1 MKERYIKKLLFGLL
15 LLTGLT
21 AWADGVT
28 HLAFLETF
36 DSTNGTGG
44 TNGTFSGNVGQ
55 SKIQFDRDGWTSTE
69 CGGADQCI
77 KFGTSD
83 TDGVCTTPQIIL
95 LGKEGCISFDAAGWE
110 SGQRKLEIT
119 ANEGVTF
126 QDNTTF
132 ELGASSWQRTISIHF
147 TLESAT
153 YLQLTFKGRLG
164 FLDNIRVEE
173 DVTAINAPTLP
184 DEYLFWPK
192 TTETATTNIT
202 LIPSD
207 STTVYYT
214 TDGTEPSETNGNIA
228 TLTTNFLI
236 TGTTTVK
243 ARAYYQGI
251 ASDLVSKTYTE
262 GETVNSIT
270 AFKAK
275 DEGDEV
281 RLFIPYDRQARVLH
295 GQDGKAY
302 LYDNTGPLCLDF
314 GTTAT
319 FNPMPKDNQHVAG
332 WIIGKKQT
340 ADGLLKLVATSNTN
354 TNHLALADRVSE
366 PNIAPTEIEQYTEI
380 SNLIG
385 GWVKGSNI
393 QCMETYIIDDTNA
406 YDRALVDVSGIV
418 TASNTIT
425 PMRIMDNRPLTFVI
439 DEDMEFWSPA
449 ADLKHVSVRLKRTLK
464 ANQWNTF
471 CIPMYLPC
479 PEGLELRRFS
489 DVNGNVMHFDNCY
502 DIEAGMPYLA
512 KPIED
517 IVDPVLDD
525 VTLCSQSARNVG
537 ENGFE
542 FKATYSRMELE
553 TDKTELFLTNSGKLA
568 YPSSDATATIKGLRA
583 YFKVPAGADARL
595 SIDGEI
601 TNMEHGTW
609 SMEHSNS
616 AVYDLQGRKLST
628 VLATPH
634 SQRENSQLSPGIY
647 ISNHKKVVIK

>member
-1 MKERYIKKLLFGLL
+1 MKRKHIKMLLFCSLL
-15 LLTGLT
+15 LIVQA
-21 AWADGVT
+21 AWADGVK

-36 DSTNGTGG
+36 DATSGTGG
-44 TNGTFSGNVGQ
+44 NDNQFSGNIAS
-55 SKIQFDRDGWTSTE
+55 SKIQCDQEGWSSTK
-69 CGGADQCI
+69 CGGANQCL
-77 KFGTSD
+77 KFGTGSE
-83 TDGVCTTPQIIL
+83 DGICTTPQIIL
-95 LGKEGCISFDAAGWE
+95 LGKQGVLYFDAAGWA
-110 SGQRKLEIT
+110 SDQKTLEIT
-119 ANEGVTF
+119 ANEGVTLSGE
-126 QDNTTF
+126 TTF
-132 ELGASSWQRTISIHF
+132 VLDAGSWNTNYCIHF

-153 YLQLTFKGRLG
+153 YLQLTFTGRRG

-192 TTETATTNIT
+192 TTEAATTNIT

-228 TLTTNFLI
+228 TLTTNFMI

-275 DEGDEV
+275 NEGDEV
-281 RLFIPYDRQARVLH
+281 RLFIPYDSQARVLH

-366 PNIAPTEIEQYTEI
+366 PNIAPTEIDPHSGI

-393 QCMETYIIDDTNA
+393 RCIEDYIIDDTYA

-439 DEDMEFWSPA
+439 DEDMEFFSPA
-449 ADLKHVSVRLKRTLK
+449 EDLRHVTVRLKRTLK

-471 CIPMYLPC
+471 CIPMDLPC
-479 PEGLELRRFS
+479 LEGLELRKFS
-489 DVNGNVMHFDNCY
+489 DVNGNVMHFENRY

-517 IVDPVLDD
+517 FVDPVLDD
-525 VTLCSQSARNVG
+525 VTLSSQSARNVG
-537 ENGFE
+537 ENDFE
-542 FKATYSRMELE
+542 FKATYSPMDLE
-553 TDKTELFLTNSGKLA
+553 TDKTELFLTSSGKLA
-568 YPSSDATATIKGLRA
+568 YPSSESTATIKGLRA

-595 SIDGEI
+595 NIDGIDTSLELVNDVQCSSFNI
-601 TNMEHGTW
+601 QY
-609 SMEHSNS
+609 
-616 AVYDLQGRKLST
+616 YDLQGRKVSNP
-628 VLATPH
+628 AK
-634 SQRENSQLSPGIY
+634 GIY

>member
-1 MKERYIKKLLFGLL
+1 MKRKHIKMLLFCSLL
-15 LLTGLT
+15 LIVQA
-21 AWADGVT
+21 AWADGVK

-36 DSTNGTGG
+36 DATSGTGG
-44 TNGTFSGNVGQ
+44 HDGAADGNVGQ
-55 SKIQFDRDGWTSTE
+55 SKIVFDRDGWTTTK
-69 CGGADQCI
+69 CGGAKNCV
-77 KFGTSD
+77 KFGTSNE
-83 TDGVCTTPQIIL
+83 DGVLTTPPIIL
-95 LGKEGCISFDAAGWE
+95 LGKTGVIFFDAVGWN
-110 SGQRKLEIT
+110 SGDRELRVT
-119 ANEGVTF
+119 ANEGVTLSGETYI
-126 QDNTTF
+126 QQLPDKCMWHHRYYV
-132 ELGASSWQRTISIHF
+132 SF
-147 TLESAT
+147 TLETAD
-153 YLQLTFKGRLG
+153 YLQITFTGRRG
-164 FLDNIRVEE
+164 FIDEIEVTE
-173 DVTAINAPTLP
+173 DVTAINAPTLT
-184 DEYLFWPK
+184 DEHLFWAN
-192 TTETATTNIT
+192 TTEAATTNIT
-202 LIPSD
+202 LVPSD

-228 TLTTNFLI
+228 TLTTNFMI

-275 DEGDEV
+275 NEGDEV
-281 RLFIPYDRQARVLH
+281 RLFIPYDSQARVLH

-366 PNIAPTEIEQYTEI
+366 PNIAPTEIEPYAGI

-393 QCMETYIIDDTNA
+393 RCIEDYIIDDTNA

-439 DEDMEFWSPA
+439 DEDKEFFSPA
-449 ADLKHVSVRLKRTLK
+449 EDLRHVTVRLKRTLK

-471 CIPMYLPC
+471 CIPMDLPC
-479 PEGLELRRFS
+479 LEGLELRKFS
-489 DVNGNVMHFDNCY
+489 EVNGNVMHFENRY
-502 DIEAGMPYLA
+502 DIEHTIDYGPA
-512 KPIED
+512 
-517 IVDPVLDD
+517 
-525 VTLCSQSARNVG
+525 SA
-537 ENGFE
+537 F
-542 FKATYSRMELE
+542 
-553 TDKTELFLTNSGKLA
+553 
-568 YPSSDATATIKGLRA
+568 
-583 YFKVPAGADARL
+583 
-595 SIDGEI
+595 
-601 TNMEHGTW
+601 
-609 SMEHSNS
+609 
-616 AVYDLQGRKLST
+616 
-628 VLATPH
+628 
-634 SQRENSQLSPGIY
+634 
-647 ISNHKKVVIK
+647 

>member
-1 MKERYIKKLLFGLL
+1 MLLFCSLL
-15 LLTGLT
+15 LIVQA
-21 AWADGVT
+21 AWADGVK

-36 DSTNGTGG
+36 DATSGTGG
-44 TNGTFSGNVGQ
+44 NDNQFSGSIAS
-55 SKIQFDRDGWTSTE
+55 SKIQCDQEGWSSTK
-69 CGGADQCI
+69 CGGANQCL
-77 KFGTSD
+77 KFGTGSD
-83 TDGVCTTPQIIL
+83 DGICTTPQIIL
-95 LGKEGCISFDAAGWE
+95 LGKQGVLYFDAAGWA
-110 SGQRKLEIT
+110 SDQKTLEIT
-119 ANEGVTF
+119 ANEGVTLSGE
-126 QDNTTF
+126 TTF
-132 ELGASSWQRTISIHF
+132 VLDAGSWNTNYCIHF

-153 YLQLTFKGRLG
+153 YLQLTFKGRRG

-228 TLTTNFLI
+228 TLTTNFMI

-281 RLFIPYDRQARVLH
+281 RLFIPYDSQARVLH

-366 PNIAPTEIEQYTEI
+366 PNIAPTEIEPYAGI

-393 QCMETYIIDDTNA
+393 RCIEDYIIDDTNA

-439 DEDMEFWSPA
+439 DEDMEFFSPA
-449 ADLKHVSVRLKRTLK
+449 EDLRHVTVRLKRTLK

-471 CIPMYLPC
+471 CIPMDLPC
-479 PEGLELRRFS
+479 LEGLELRKFS
-489 DVNGNVMHFDNCY
+489 EVNGNVMHFENRY

-517 IVDPVLDD
+517 FVDPVLDD
-525 VTLCSQSARNVG
+525 VTLASQSARNVG
-537 ENGFE
+537 DNDFE
-542 FKATYSRMELE
+542 FKATYSPMDLE
-553 TDKTELFLTNSGKLA
+553 TDKTELFLTSSGKLA
-568 YPSSDATATIKGLRA
+568 YPSSESKATIKGLRA

-595 SIDGEI
+595 NIDGIDTSLELVNDVQCSSFNI
-601 TNMEHGTW
+601 QY
-609 SMEHSNS
+609 
-616 AVYDLQGRKLST
+616 YDLQGRKVSNP
-628 VLATPH
+628 AK
-634 SQRENSQLSPGIY
+634 GIY

>member
-1 MKERYIKKLLFGLL
+1 MKRKHIKMLLFCSLL
-15 LLTGLT
+15 LIVQA
-21 AWADGVT
+21 AWADGVK

-36 DSTNGTGG
+36 DVTSGTGG
-44 TNGTFSGNVGQ
+44 NDNQFSGNIAS
-55 SKIQFDRDGWTSTE
+55 SKIQCDQEGWSSTK
-69 CGGADQCI
+69 CGGANQCL
-77 KFGTSD
+77 KFGTGSE
-83 TDGVCTTPQIIL
+83 DGVCTTPQIIL
-95 LGKEGCISFDAAGWE
+95 LGKQGVLYFDAAGWA
-110 SGQRKLEIT
+110 SGQKTLEIT
-119 ANEGVTF
+119 ANEGVTLSGE
-126 QDNTTF
+126 TTF
-132 ELGASSWQRTISIHF
+132 VLDAGSWNTNYCIHF

-153 YLQLTFKGRLG
+153 YLQLTFTGRRG

-192 TTETATTNIT
+192 TTEAATTNIT

-228 TLTTNFLI
+228 TLTTNFMI

-281 RLFIPYDRQARVLH
+281 RLFIPYDSQARVLH

-366 PNIAPTEIEQYTEI
+366 PNIAPTEIDPNLGI
-380 SNLIG
+380 SDLIG

-393 QCMETYIIDDTNA
+393 RCIEDYIIDDTNA

-439 DEDMEFWSPA
+439 DEDMEFFSPA
-449 ADLKHVSVRLKRTLK
+449 EDLRHVTVRLKRTLK

-471 CIPMYLPC
+471 CIPMDLPC
-479 PEGLELRRFS
+479 LEGLELRKFS
-489 DVNGNVMHFDNCY
+489 DVNGNVMHFENRY

-517 IVDPVLDD
+517 LVDPVLDD
-525 VTLCSQSARNVG
+525 VTLASQSARNVG
-537 ENGFE
+537 DNDFE
-542 FKATYSRMELE
+542 FKATYSPMDLE
-553 TDKTELFLTNSGKLA
+553 TDKTELFLTSSGKLA
-568 YPSSDATATIKGLRA
+568 YPSSESKATIKGLRA

-595 SIDGEI
+595 NIDGIDTSLELVNDVQCSSFNI
-601 TNMEHGTW
+601 QY
-609 SMEHSNS
+609 
-616 AVYDLQGRKLST
+616 YDLQGRKVSNP
-628 VLATPH
+628 AK
-634 SQRENSQLSPGIY
+634 GIY

>member
-1 MKERYIKKLLFGLL
+1 MKRKHIKMLLFCSLL
-15 LLTGLT
+15 LIVQA
-21 AWADGVT
+21 AWADGVK

-36 DSTNGTGG
+36 DATEGTGG
-44 TNGTFSGNVGQ
+44 HDGGAEGNVGQ
-55 SKIQFDRDGWTSTE
+55 SKIVFDRDGWTTTK
-69 CGGADQCI
+69 CGGAKNCV
-77 KFGTSD
+77 KFGTSNE
-83 TDGVCTTPQIIL
+83 DGVLTTPPIIL
-95 LGKEGCISFDAAGWE
+95 LGKTGVIFFDAVGWNGGDRE
-110 SGQRKLEIT
+110 LRVT
-119 ANEGVTF
+119 ANEGVTLSGETYI
-126 QDNTTF
+126 QQLPDQCMWHHRYYV
-132 ELGASSWQRTISIHF
+132 SF
-147 TLESAT
+147 TLETAD
-153 YLQLTFKGRLG
+153 YLQITFTGRRG
-164 FLDNIRVEE
+164 FIDEIEVTET
-173 DVTAINAPTLP
+173 VTAINAPTLT
-184 DEYLFWPK
+184 DEHLFWAN
-192 TTETATTNIT
+192 TTEAATTNIT
-202 LIPSD
+202 LVPSD

-228 TLTTNFLI
+228 TLTTNFMI

-251 ASDLVSKTYTE
+251 ASDLVTKTYTE

-275 DEGDEV
+275 NEGDEV
-281 RLFIPYDRQARVLH
+281 RLFIPYDSQARVLH

-366 PNIAPTEIEQYTEI
+366 PNIAPTEIDPYTGI

-393 QCMETYIIDDTNA
+393 RCIEDYIIDDTNA

-439 DEDMEFWSPA
+439 DEDMEFCCPA

-471 CIPMYLPC
+471 CIPMDLPC
-479 PEGLELRRFS
+479 LEGLELRKFS
-489 DVNGNVMHFDNCY
+489 DVNGNVMHFENRY

-517 IVDPVLDD
+517 FVDPVLDD
-525 VTLCSQSARNVG
+525 VTLSSQSARNVG
-537 ENGFE
+537 ENDFE
-542 FKATYSRMELE
+542 FKATYSPMELE
-553 TDKTELFLTNSGKLA
+553 TDKTELFLTSSGKLA
-568 YPSSDATATIKGLRA
+568 YPSSEATATIKGLRA

-595 SIDGEI
+595 NIDGIDTSLELV
-601 TNMEHGTW
+601 NDVQC
-609 SMEHSNS
+609 SLFN
-616 AVYDLQGRKLST
+616 VQYYDLQGRKVSNP
-628 VLATPH
+628 AK
-634 SQRENSQLSPGIY
+634 GIY

>member
-1 MKERYIKKLLFGLL
+1 MLLFCSLL
-15 LLTGLT
+15 LIVQA
-21 AWADGVT
+21 AWADGVK

-36 DSTNGTGG
+36 DATEGTGG
-44 TNGTFSGNVGQ
+44 HDGGAEGNVGQ
-55 SKIQFDRDGWTSTE
+55 SKIVFDRDGWTTTK
-69 CGGADQCI
+69 CGGAKNCV
-77 KFGTSD
+77 KFGTSNE
-83 TDGVCTTPQIIL
+83 DGVLTTPPIIL
-95 LGKEGCISFDAAGWE
+95 LGKTGVIFFDAVGWNGGDRE
-110 SGQRKLEIT
+110 LRVT
-119 ANEGVTF
+119 ANEGVTLSGETYI
-126 QDNTTF
+126 QQLPDQCMWHHRYYV
-132 ELGASSWQRTISIHF
+132 SF
-147 TLESAT
+147 TLETAD
-153 YLQLTFKGRLG
+153 YLQITFTGRRG
-164 FLDNIRVEE
+164 FIDEIEVTE
-173 DVTAINAPTLP
+173 DVTAINAPTLT
-184 DEYLFWPK
+184 DEHLFWPK

-228 TLTTNFLI
+228 TLTTNFMI

-275 DEGDEV
+275 NEGDEV
-281 RLFIPYDRQARVLH
+281 RLFIPYDSQARVLH

-366 PNIAPTEIEQYTEI
+366 PNIAPTEIEPYAGI

-393 QCMETYIIDDTNA
+393 RCIEDYIIDDTNA

-439 DEDMEFWSPA
+439 DEDMEFFSPA
-449 ADLKHVSVRLKRTLK
+449 EDLRHVTVRLKRTLK

-471 CIPMYLPC
+471 CIPMELPC
-479 PEGLELRRFS
+479 LEGLELRRFR

-502 DIEAGMPYLA
+502 YIEAGMPYLA

-517 IVDPVLDD
+517 FVDPVLDD

-537 ENGFE
+537 ENDFE
-542 FKATYSRMELE
+542 FKATYSPMDLE
-553 TDKTELFLTNSGKLA
+553 TDKTELFLTSSGKLA
-568 YPSSDATATIKGLRA
+568 YPSSESTATIKGLRA

-595 SIDGEI
+595 NIDGIDTSLELVNDVQCSSFNI
-601 TNMEHGTW
+601 QY
-609 SMEHSNS
+609 
-616 AVYDLQGRKLST
+616 YDLQGRKVSNP
-628 VLATPH
+628 AK
-634 SQRENSQLSPGIY
+634 GIY

>member
-1 MKERYIKKLLFGLL
+1 MLLFCSLL
-15 LLTGLT
+15 LIVQA
-21 AWADGVT
+21 AWADGVK

-36 DSTNGTGG
+36 DATEGTGG
-44 TNGTFSGNVGQ
+44 HDGAADGNVGQ
-55 SKIQFDRDGWTSTE
+55 SKIVFDRDGWTTTK
-69 CGGADQCI
+69 CGGAKNCV
-77 KFGTSD
+77 KFGTSNE
-83 TDGVCTTPQIIL
+83 DGVLTTPPIIL
-95 LGKEGCISFDAAGWE
+95 LGKTGVIFFDAVGWN
-110 SGQRKLEIT
+110 SGDRELRVT
-119 ANEGVTF
+119 ANEGVTLSGETYI
-126 QDNTTF
+126 QQLPDQCMWHHRYYV
-132 ELGASSWQRTISIHF
+132 SF
-147 TLESAT
+147 TLETAD
-153 YLQLTFKGRLG
+153 YLQITFTGRRG
-164 FLDNIRVEE
+164 FIDEIEVTE

-228 TLTTNFLI
+228 TLTTNFMI

-275 DEGDEV
+275 NEGDEV
-281 RLFIPYDRQARVLH
+281 RLFIPYDSQARVLH

-366 PNIAPTEIEQYTEI
+366 PNIAPTEIDPHSGI

-385 GWVKGSNI
+385 GWVKGSSI
-393 QCMETYIIDDTNA
+393 RCIEDYIIDDTNA

-439 DEDMEFWSPA
+439 DEGMEFFSPA
-449 ADLKHVSVRLKRTLK
+449 EDLRHVTVRLKRTLK

-471 CIPMYLPC
+471 CIPMDLPC
-479 PEGLELRRFS
+479 LEGLELRKFS
-489 DVNGNVMHFDNCY
+489 DVNGNVMHFENRY

-517 IVDPVLDD
+517 FVDPVLND
-525 VTLCSQSARNVG
+525 VTLSSQSARNVG
-537 ENGFE
+537 DNDFE
-542 FKATYSRMELE
+542 FKATYSPMDLE
-553 TDKTELFLTNSGKLA
+553 TDKTELFLTSSGKLA
-568 YPSSDATATIKGLRA
+568 YPSSEGTATIKGLRA

-595 SIDGEI
+595 NIDGIDTSLELVNDVQCSSFNI
-601 TNMEHGTW
+601 QY
-609 SMEHSNS
+609 
-616 AVYDLQGRKLST
+616 YDLQGRKVSNP
-628 VLATPH
+628 AK
-634 SQRENSQLSPGIY
+634 GIY

>member
-1 MKERYIKKLLFGLL
+1 MLLFCSLL
-15 LLTGLT
+15 LIVQA
-21 AWADGVT
+21 AWADGVK

-36 DSTNGTGG
+36 DATSGTGG
-44 TNGTFSGNVGQ
+44 NDNQFSGNIAS
-55 SKIQFDRDGWTSTE
+55 SKIQCDQEGWSSTK
-69 CGGADQCI
+69 CGGANQCL
-77 KFGTSD
+77 KFGTG
-83 TDGVCTTPQIIL
+83 TEDGICTTPQIIL
-95 LGKEGCISFDAAGWE
+95 LGKQGVLYFDAAGWA
-110 SGQRKLEIT
+110 SDQKTLEIT

-126 QDNTTF
+126 QESTTF
-132 ELGASSWQRTISIHF
+132 DLTAAKWQRSIAIHF

-153 YLQLTFKGRLG
+153 YLQLTFTGRRG

-228 TLTTNFLI
+228 TLTTNFMI

-275 DEGDEV
+275 NEGDEV
-281 RLFIPYDRQARVLH
+281 RLFIPYDSQARVLH

-366 PNIAPTEIEQYTEI
+366 PNIAPTEIDPNSGI

-393 QCMETYIIDDTNA
+393 RCIEDYIIDDTYA

-439 DEDMEFWSPA
+439 DEDREFFSPA
-449 ADLKHVSVRLKRTLK
+449 ADLRHVSVRLKRTLK

-471 CIPMYLPC
+471 CIPMELSC
-479 PEGLELRRFS
+479 LEGLELRRFR
-489 DVNGNVMHFDNCY
+489 DVNGNVMHFNNCY
-502 DIEAGMPYLA
+502 DIIEAGMPYLA

-517 IVDPVLDD
+517 LVDPVLDD

-537 ENGFE
+537 ENDFE
-542 FKATYSRMELE
+542 FKATYSPMELE
-553 TDKTELFLTNSGKLA
+553 TDKTELFLTSSGKLA
-568 YPSSDATATIKGLRA
+568 YPSSESTATIKGLRA

-595 SIDGEI
+595 NIDGIDTSLELV
-601 TNMEHGTW
+601 NDVQC
-609 SMEHSNS
+609 SLFN
-616 AVYDLQGRKLST
+616 VQYYDLQGRKVSNP
-628 VLATPH
+628 AK
-634 SQRENSQLSPGIY
+634 GIY

>member
-1 MKERYIKKLLFGLL
+1 MKRKHIKMLLFCSLL
-15 LLTGLT
+15 LIVQAT
-21 AWADGVT
+21 WADGVK

-36 DSTNGTGG
+36 DATSGTGG
-44 TNGTFSGNVGQ
+44 NDGAADGNVGQ
-55 SKIQFDRDGWTSTE
+55 SKIVFDRDGWTTTK
-69 CGGADQCI
+69 CGGANQCV
-77 KFGTSD
+77 KFGTSNE
-83 TDGVCTTPQIIL
+83 DGVLTTPPIIL
-95 LGKEGCISFDAAGWE
+95 LGKTGVIFFDAVGWN
-110 SGQRKLEIT
+110 SGDRELRVT
-119 ANEGVTF
+119 ANEGVTLSGETYI
-126 QDNTTF
+126 QQLPDKCMWHHRYYV
-132 ELGASSWQRTISIHF
+132 SF
-147 TLESAT
+147 TLETAD
-153 YLQLTFKGRLG
+153 YLQITFTGRRG
-164 FLDNIRVEE
+164 FIDEIEVTE
-173 DVTAINAPTLP
+173 DVTAINAPTLT
-184 DEYLFWPK
+184 DEHLFWAN

-228 TLTTNFLI
+228 TLTTNFMI

-281 RLFIPYDRQARVLH
+281 RLFIPYDSQARVLH

-366 PNIAPTEIEQYTEI
+366 PNIAPTEIEPYAGI

-393 QCMETYIIDDTNA
+393 RCIEDYIIDDTNA

-439 DEDMEFWSPA
+439 DEDMEFFSPA
-449 ADLKHVSVRLKRTLK
+449 EDLRHVTVRLKRTLK

-471 CIPMYLPC
+471 CIPMDLPC
-479 PEGLELRRFS
+479 LEGLELRKFS
-489 DVNGNVMHFDNCY
+489 EVNGNVMHFENRY

-512 KPIED
+512 KPYED
-517 IVDPVLDD
+517 LVDPVLND
-525 VTLCSQSARNVG
+525 VTLASQSARNVG
-537 ENGFE
+537 DNDFE
-542 FKATYSRMELE
+542 FKATYSPMDLE
-553 TDKTELFLTNSGKLA
+553 TDKTELFLTSSGKLA
-568 YPSSDATATIKGLRA
+568 YPSSEAKATIKGLRA

-595 SIDGEI
+595 DIDGIDTSLELVNDVQCLMFNI
-601 TNMEHGTW
+601 QY
-609 SMEHSNS
+609 
-616 AVYDLQGRKLST
+616 YDLQGRKVSNP
-628 VLATPH
+628 AK
-634 SQRENSQLSPGIY
+634 GIY

>member
-1 MKERYIKKLLFGLL
+1 MKRKHIKMLLFCSLL
-15 LLTGLT
+15 LIVQA
-21 AWADGVT
+21 AWADGVK

-36 DSTNGTGG
+36 DATSGTGG
-44 TNGTFSGNVGQ
+44 NDNQFSGNIAS
-55 SKIQFDRDGWTSTE
+55 SKIQCDQEGWSSTK
-69 CGGADQCI
+69 CGGANQCL
-77 KFGTSD
+77 KFGTGSE
-83 TDGVCTTPQIIL
+83 DGICTTPQIIL
-95 LGKEGCISFDAAGWE
+95 LGKQGVLYFDAAGWA
-110 SGQRKLEIT
+110 SDQKTLEIT
-119 ANEGVTF
+119 ANEGVTLSGE
-126 QDNTTF
+126 TTF
-132 ELGASSWQRTISIHF
+132 VLDAGRWNTNYCIHF

-153 YLQLTFKGRLG
+153 YLQLTFTGRRG

-184 DEYLFWPK
+184 DEHLFWAN
-192 TTETATTNIT
+192 TTEAATTNIT
-202 LIPSD
+202 LVPSD

-228 TLTTNFLI
+228 TLTTNFMI

-281 RLFIPYDRQARVLH
+281 RLFIPYDSQARVLH

-366 PNIAPTEIEQYTEI
+366 PNIAPTEIDPHSGI

-393 QCMETYIIDDTNA
+393 RCIEDYIIDDTNA

-439 DEDMEFWSPA
+439 DEDMEFFSPA
-449 ADLKHVSVRLKRTLK
+449 EDLRHVTVRLKRTLK

-471 CIPMYLPC
+471 CIPMDLPC
-479 PEGLELRRFS
+479 LEGLELRKFS
-489 DVNGNVMHFDNCY
+489 DVNGNVMHFENRY

-517 IVDPVLDD
+517 FVDPVLDD
-525 VTLCSQSARNVG
+525 VTLSSQSARNVG
-537 ENGFE
+537 ENDFE
-542 FKATYSRMELE
+542 FKATYSPMDLE
-553 TDKTELFLTNSGKLA
+553 TDKTELFLTSSGKLA
-568 YPSSDATATIKGLRA
+568 YPSSESKATIKGLRA

-595 SIDGEI
+595 NIDGIDTSLELVNDVQCSSFNI
-601 TNMEHGTW
+601 QY
-609 SMEHSNS
+609 
-616 AVYDLQGRKLST
+616 YDLQGRKVSNP
-628 VLATPH
+628 AK
-634 SQRENSQLSPGIY
+634 GIY

>member
-1 MKERYIKKLLFGLL
+1 MQA
-15 LLTGLT
+15 
-21 AWADGVT
+21 AWADGVK

-36 DSTNGTGG
+36 DATSGTGG
-44 TNGTFSGNVGQ
+44 NDNQFSGNIAS
-55 SKIQFDRDGWTSTE
+55 SKIQCDQEGWSSTK
-69 CGGADQCI
+69 CGGANQCL
-77 KFGTSD
+77 KFGTGSE
-83 TDGVCTTPQIIL
+83 DGICTTPQIIL
-95 LGKEGCISFDAAGWE
+95 LGKQGVLYFDAAGWA
-110 SGQRKLEIT
+110 SGQKTLEIT

-126 QDNTTF
+126 QESTTF
-132 ELGASSWQRTISIHF
+132 DLTAAKWQRSIAIHF

-153 YLQLTFKGRLG
+153 YLQLTFTGRRG

-202 LIPSD
+202 LVPSD
-207 STTVYYT
+207 STTVSYT

-228 TLTTNFLI
+228 TLTTNFMI

-281 RLFIPYDRQARVLH
+281 RLFIPYDSQARVLH

-366 PNIAPTEIEQYTEI
+366 PNIAPTEIEPYAGI

-393 QCMETYIIDDTNA
+393 RCIENYIIDDTNA

-439 DEDMEFWSPA
+439 DEDMEFFSPA
-449 ADLKHVSVRLKRTLK
+449 EDLRHVTVRLKRTLK

-471 CIPMYLPC
+471 CIPMDLPC
-479 PEGLELRRFS
+479 LEGLELRKFS
-489 DVNGNVMHFDNCY
+489 EVNGNVMHFENRY

-517 IVDPVLDD
+517 FVDPVLND
-525 VTLCSQSARNVG
+525 VTLSSQSARNVG
-537 ENGFE
+537 DNDFE
-542 FKATYSRMELE
+542 FKATYSPMDLE
-553 TDKTELFLTNSGKLA
+553 TDKTELFLTSSGKLA
-568 YPSSDATATIKGLRA
+568 YPSSEGTATIKGLRA

-595 SIDGEI
+595 NIDGIDTSLELVNDVQCSLFNI
-601 TNMEHGTW
+601 QY
-609 SMEHSNS
+609 
-616 AVYDLQGRKLST
+616 YDLQGRKVSNP
-628 VLATPH
+628 AK
-634 SQRENSQLSPGIY
+634 GIY

>member
-1 MKERYIKKLLFGLL
+1 MKRKHIKMLLFCSLL
-15 LLTGLT
+15 LIVQA
-21 AWADGVT
+21 AWADGVK

-36 DSTNGTGG
+36 DATEGTGG
-44 TNGTFSGNVGQ
+44 HDGAADGNVGQ
-55 SKIQFDRDGWTSTE
+55 SKIVFDRDGWTTTK
-69 CGGADQCI
+69 CGGAKNCV
-77 KFGTSD
+77 KFGTSNE
-83 TDGVCTTPQIIL
+83 DGVLTTPPIIL
-95 LGKEGCISFDAAGWE
+95 LGKTGVIFFDAVGWN
-110 SGQRKLEIT
+110 SGDRELRVT
-119 ANEGVTF
+119 ANEGVTLSGETYI
-126 QDNTTF
+126 QQLPDKCMWHHRYYV
-132 ELGASSWQRTISIHF
+132 SF
-147 TLESAT
+147 TLETAD
-153 YLQLTFKGRLG
+153 YLQITFTGRRG
-164 FLDNIRVEE
+164 FIDEIEVTE
-173 DVTAINAPTLP
+173 DVTAINAPTLT
-184 DEYLFWPK
+184 DEHLFWPK

-228 TLTTNFLI
+228 TLTTNFMI

-275 DEGDEV
+275 NEGDEV
-281 RLFIPYDRQARVLH
+281 RLFIPYDSQARVLH

-366 PNIAPTEIEQYTEI
+366 PNIAPTEIEPYAGI

-393 QCMETYIIDDTNA
+393 RCIEDYIIDDTNA

-439 DEDMEFWSPA
+439 DEDMEFFSPA
-449 ADLKHVSVRLKRTLK
+449 EDLRHVTVRLKRTLK

-471 CIPMYLPC
+471 CIPMDLPC
-479 PEGLELRRFS
+479 LEGLELRKFS
-489 DVNGNVMHFDNCY
+489 DVNGNVMHFENRY

-517 IVDPVLDD
+517 LVDPVLND
-525 VTLCSQSARNVG
+525 VTLSSQSARNVG
-537 ENGFE
+537 DNDFE
-542 FKATYSRMELE
+542 FKATYSPMELE
-553 TDKTELFLTNSGKLA
+553 TDKTELFLTSSGKLA
-568 YPSSDATATIKGLRA
+568 YPSSEAKATIKGLRA

-595 SIDGEI
+595 NIDGIDTSLELVNDVQCSSFNI
-601 TNMEHGTW
+601 QY
-609 SMEHSNS
+609 
-616 AVYDLQGRKLST
+616 YDLQGRKVSNP
-628 VLATPH
+628 AK
-634 SQRENSQLSPGIY
+634 GIY

>member
-1 MKERYIKKLLFGLL
+1 MKRKHIKMLLFCSLL
-15 LLTGLT
+15 LIVQA
-21 AWADGVT
+21 AWADGVK

-36 DSTNGTGG
+36 DVTSGTGG
-44 TNGTFSGNVGQ
+44 NDNQFNDNIGS
-55 SKIQFDRDGWTSTE
+55 SKIQCDQEGWSSTK
-69 CGGADQCI
+69 CGGANQCL
-77 KFGTSD
+77 KFGTGSE
-83 TDGVCTTPQIIL
+83 DGICTTPQIIL
-95 LGKEGCISFDAAGWE
+95 LGKQGVLYFDAAGWE
-110 SGQRKLEIT
+110 SGQKTLEIT

-126 QDNTTF
+126 QESTTF
-132 ELGASSWQRTISIHF
+132 DLIAAKWQRSIAIHF

-153 YLQLTFKGRLG
+153 YLQLTFKGRRG

-184 DEYLFWPK
+184 DEHLFWAK

-228 TLTTNFLI
+228 TLTTNFMI

-281 RLFIPYDRQARVLH
+281 RLFIPYDSQARVLH

-366 PNIAPTEIEQYTEI
+366 PNIAPTEIEQYTDI

-393 QCMETYIIDDTNA
+393 RCMENYIIDDTYA
-406 YDRALVDVSGIV
+406 YDYALVDVSGIV

-439 DEDMEFWSPA
+439 DENMEFFSPA
-449 ADLKHVSVRLKRTLK
+449 ADLRHVTVRLKRTLK

-471 CIPMYLPC
+471 CIPMELSC
-479 PEGLELRRFS
+479 LEGLELRRFR

-502 DIEAGMPYLA
+502 YIEAGMPYLA
-512 KPIED
+512 KPYED
-517 IVDPVLDD
+517 LVDPVLDD

-537 ENGFE
+537 ENDFE
-542 FKATYSRMELE
+542 FKATYSPMELE
-553 TDKTELFLTNSGKLA
+553 PDKTELFLTSSGKLA
-568 YPSSDATATIKGLRA
+568 YPSSEATATIKGLRA

-595 SIDGEI
+595 NIDGIDASLELV
-601 TNMEHGTW
+601 NDVQC
-609 SMEHSNS
+609 SLFN
-616 AVYDLQGRKLST
+616 VQYYDLQGRKVSNP
-628 VLATPH
+628 AK
-634 SQRENSQLSPGIY
+634 GIY

>member
-1 MKERYIKKLLFGLL
+1 MLLFCSLL
-15 LLTGLT
+15 LIVQA
-21 AWADGVT
+21 AWADGVK

-36 DSTNGTGG
+36 DATSGTGG
-44 TNGTFSGNVGQ
+44 NDNQFKDNIGS
-55 SKIQFDRDGWTSTE
+55 SKIQCDQEGWSSTK
-69 CGGADQCI
+69 CGGANQCL
-77 KFGTSD
+77 KFGTGSE
-83 TDGVCTTPQIIL
+83 DGICTTPQIIL
-95 LGKEGCISFDAAGWE
+95 LGKQGVLYFDAAGWE
-110 SGQRKLEIT
+110 SGQKTLEIT

-126 QDNTTF
+126 QESTTF
-132 ELGASSWQRTISIHF
+132 DLIAAKWQRSIAIHF

-153 YLQLTFKGRLG
+153 YLQLTFKGRRG

-228 TLTTNFLI
+228 TLTTNFMI

-275 DEGDEV
+275 NEGDEV
-281 RLFIPYDRQARVLH
+281 RLFIPYDSQARVLH

-366 PNIAPTEIEQYTEI
+366 PNIAPTEIDPNSGI

-393 QCMETYIIDDTNA
+393 RCIENYIIDDTYA
-406 YDRALVDVSGIV
+406 YDGALVDVSGIV

-439 DEDMEFWSPA
+439 DEDREFRSPA
-449 ADLKHVSVRLKRTLK
+449 EDLRHVSVRLKRTLK

-471 CIPMYLPC
+471 CIPMELSC
-479 PEGLELRRFS
+479 LEGLELRRFR
-489 DVNGNVMHFDNCY
+489 DVNGNVMHFNNCY
-502 DIEAGMPYLA
+502 DIIEAGMPYLA

-517 IVDPVLDD
+517 LVDPVLDD

-537 ENGFE
+537 ENDFE
-542 FKATYSRMELE
+542 FKATYSPMELE
-553 TDKTELFLTNSGKLA
+553 TDKTELFLTSSGKLA
-568 YPSSDATATIKGLRA
+568 YPSSEATATIKGLRA

-595 SIDGEI
+595 NIDGIDTSLELV
-601 TNMEHGTW
+601 NDVQC
-609 SMEHSNS
+609 SLFN
-616 AVYDLQGRKLST
+616 VQYYDLQGRKVSNP
-628 VLATPH
+628 AK
-634 SQRENSQLSPGIY
+634 GIY

>member
-1 MKERYIKKLLFGLL
+1 MKRKHIKMLLFCSLL
-15 LLTGLT
+15 LIVQA
-21 AWADGVT
+21 AWADGVK

-36 DSTNGTGG
+36 DATSGTGG
-44 TNGTFSGNVGQ
+44 NDNQFSGNIAS
-55 SKIQFDRDGWTSTE
+55 SKIQCDQEGWSSTK
-69 CGGADQCI
+69 CGGANQCL
-77 KFGTSD
+77 KFGTGSE
-83 TDGVCTTPQIIL
+83 DGVCITPQIIL
-95 LGKEGCISFDAAGWE
+95 LGKQGVLYFDAAGWA
-110 SGQRKLEIT
+110 SGQKTLEIT

-126 QDNTTF
+126 QESTTF
-132 ELGASSWQRTISIHF
+132 DLTAAKWQRSIAIHF

-153 YLQLTFKGRLG
+153 YLQLTFTGRRG

-228 TLTTNFLI
+228 TLTTNFMI

-275 DEGDEV
+275 NEGDEV
-281 RLFIPYDRQARVLH
+281 RLFIPYDSQARVLH

-366 PNIAPTEIEQYTEI
+366 PNIAPTEIDPDSGI

-393 QCMETYIIDDTNA
+393 RCIENYIIDDTYA

-439 DEDMEFWSPA
+439 DEDKEFFSPA
-449 ADLKHVSVRLKRTLK
+449 EDLRHVTVRLKRTLK

-471 CIPMYLPC
+471 CIPMELSC
-479 PEGLELRRFS
+479 LEGLELRRFS
-489 DVNGNVMHFDNCY
+489 GVNGNVMHFDNFY
-502 DIEAGMPYLA
+502 YIEAGMPYLA
-512 KPIED
+512 KPYED

-525 VTLCSQSARNVG
+525 VTLSSQSARNVE
-537 ENGFE
+537 ENDFE
-542 FKATYSRMELE
+542 FKATYSPMELE
-553 TDKTELFLTNSGKLA
+553 TDKTELFLTSSGKLA
-568 YPSSDATATIKGLRA
+568 YPSSEDAATIKGLRA

-595 SIDGEI
+595 NIDGIDTSLELVNDVQCSSFNI
-601 TNMEHGTW
+601 QY
-609 SMEHSNS
+609 
-616 AVYDLQGRKLST
+616 YDLQGRKVSNP
-628 VLATPH
+628 AK
-634 SQRENSQLSPGIY
+634 GIY

>member
-1 MKERYIKKLLFGLL
+1 MKKLYLSILL
-15 LLTGLT
+15 CCLAIAQV
-21 AWADGVT
+21 AWADGVQ
-28 HLAFLETF
+28 HIAFHETF
-36 DSTNGTGG
+36 MNNPNKGG
-44 TNGTFSGNVGQ
+44 RDNDFGEGN
-55 SKIQFDRDGWTSTE
+55 SIPYYNLDGWTGTNATKIYGAHE
-69 CGGADQCI
+69 CI
-77 KFGTSD
+77 RFGTGN
-83 TDGVCTTPQIIL
+83 TDGVCTTPEIIL
-95 LGKEGCISFDAAGWE
+95 VGTGKTATLTFSAAGW
-110 SGQRKLEIT
+110 SGTAKNTLRIT
-119 ANEGVTF
+119 ANEGVSLTG
-126 QDNTTF
+126 DTNITLTN
-132 ELGASSWQRTISIHF
+132 SSWEEYSVTI
-147 TLESAT
+147 TLTTAT
-153 YLQLTFKGRLG
+153 YIQLTFSGRRG
-164 FLDNIRVEE
+164 YLDDVKVTE
-173 DVTAINAPTLP
+173 DVTAINVPTLP
-184 DEYLFWPK
+184 NDHLFWAN
-192 TTETATTNIT
+192 TTENATTNIT

-214 TDGTEPSETNGNIA
+214 TDGSEPTPDNGHIA
-228 TLTTNFLI
+228 TLTSNFKV

-243 ARAYYQGI
+243 ARAYYETI
-251 ASDLVSKTYTE
+251 ASDLVTRTYTV

-281 RLFIPYDRQARVLH
+281 RLFIPYDSQARVLH

-340 ADGLLKLVATSNTN
+340 VDGLLKLVATSNTN

-366 PNIAPTEIEQYTEI
+366 PNIAPTEIDPYSGI

-393 QCMETYIIDDTNA
+393 RCIENYIIDDTNA

-439 DEDMEFWSPA
+439 DEDMEFFSPA
-449 ADLKHVSVRLKRTLK
+449 EDLRHVTVRLKRTLK

-471 CIPMYLPC
+471 CIPMDLPC
-479 PEGLELRRFS
+479 LEGLELRKFS
-489 DVNGNVMHFDNCY
+489 DVNGNVMHFENRY

-517 IVDPVLDD
+517 FVDPVLND
-525 VTLCSQSARNVG
+525 VTLSSQSARNVG
-537 ENGFE
+537 DNDFE
-542 FKATYSRMELE
+542 FKATYSPMELE
-553 TDKTELFLTNSGKLA
+553 TDKTELFLTSSGKLA

-595 SIDGEI
+595 NIDGIDTSLELV
-601 TNMEHGTW
+601 NDVQC
-609 SMEHSNS
+609 SMFNIQY
-616 AVYDLQGRKLST
+616 YDLQGRKVSNP
-628 VLATPH
+628 AK
-634 SQRENSQLSPGIY
+634 GIY

>member
-1 MKERYIKKLLFGLL
+1 MLLCL
-15 LLTGLT
+15 LLTAQV
-21 AWADGVT
+21 AWADGVQ
-28 HLAFLETF
+28 HIAFCETF
-36 DSTNGTGG
+36 NSTEGTGG
-44 TNGTFSGNVGQ
+44 HDGAADGNVGQ
-55 SKIQFDRDGWTSTE
+55 NKIVFDRDGWTTTK
-69 CGGADQCI
+69 CGGAENCV

-83 TDGVCTTPQIIL
+83 EDGVLTTPPIIL
-95 LGKEGCISFDAAGWE
+95 LGKTGVIFFDAVGWN
-110 SGQRKLEIT
+110 SGKRELRVT
-119 ANEGVTF
+119 ANEGVTLSGDTYI
-126 QDNTTF
+126 QQLPDQCKWHHRYYV
-132 ELGASSWQRTISIHF
+132 SF
-147 TLESAT
+147 TLETAD
-153 YLQLTFKGRLG
+153 YLQITFTGRRG
-164 FLDNIRVEE
+164 FLDEIEVTET
-173 DVTAINAPTLP
+173 VTAINAPTLT
-184 DEYLFWPK
+184 DEHLFWAN
-192 TTETATTNIT
+192 TTEEATTNVT

-214 TDGTEPSETNGNIA
+214 TDGSDPTPDNGHIA
-228 TLTTNFLI
+228 TLTSNFKV

-243 ARAYYQGI
+243 ARAYYETI
-251 ASDLVSKTYTE
+251 ASDLVTKTYTE

-281 RLFIPYDRQARVLH
+281 RLFIPYDSQARVLH

-393 QCMETYIIDDTNA
+393 RCMETYIIDDTNA

-449 ADLKHVSVRLKRTLK
+449 ADLKHVSIRLKRTLK

-471 CIPMYLPC
+471 CIPMYLPL

-489 DVNGNVMHFDNCY
+489 DVSGNVMHFDNCY

-517 IVDPVLDD
+517 LVDPVLDD

-537 ENGFE
+537 ENDFE
-542 FKATYSRMELE
+542 FKATYSPMDLE
-553 TDKTELFLTNSGKLA
+553 TDKTELFLTSSGKLA
-568 YPSSDATATIKGLRA
+568 YPSSEATATIKGLRA

-595 SIDGEI
+595 NIDGIDTSLELVNDVQYSSQRHTLEERMFNI
-601 TNMEHGTW
+601 QY
-609 SMEHSNS
+609 
-616 AVYDLQGRKLST
+616 YDLQGRKVSNP
-628 VLATPH
+628 AK
-634 SQRENSQLSPGIY
+634 GIY

>member
-1 MKERYIKKLLFGLL
+1 M
-15 LLTGLT
+15 
-21 AWADGVT
+21 
-28 HLAFLETF
+28 
-36 DSTNGTGG
+36 
-44 TNGTFSGNVGQ
+44 
-55 SKIQFDRDGWTSTE
+55 
-69 CGGADQCI
+69 
-77 KFGTSD
+77 
-83 TDGVCTTPQIIL
+83 
-95 LGKEGCISFDAAGWE
+95 
-110 SGQRKLEIT
+110 
-119 ANEGVTF
+119 
-126 QDNTTF
+126 
-132 ELGASSWQRTISIHF
+132 
-147 TLESAT
+147 
-153 YLQLTFKGRLG
+153 
-164 FLDNIRVEE
+164 
-173 DVTAINAPTLP
+173 
-184 DEYLFWPK
+184 
-192 TTETATTNIT
+192 
-202 LIPSD
+202 
-207 STTVYYT
+207 
-214 TDGTEPSETNGNIA
+214 
-228 TLTTNFLI
+228 I

-275 DEGDEV
+275 NEGDEV
-281 RLFIPYDRQARVLH
+281 RLFIPYDSQARVLH

-366 PNIAPTEIEQYTEI
+366 PNIAPTEIEPYAGI

-393 QCMETYIIDDTNA
+393 RCIEDYIIDDTYA

-439 DEDMEFWSPA
+439 DEDMEFFSPA
-449 ADLKHVSVRLKRTLK
+449 EDLRHVTVRLKRTLK

-471 CIPMYLPC
+471 CIPMDLPC
-479 PEGLELRRFS
+479 LEGLELRKFS
-489 DVNGNVMHFDNCY
+489 EVNGNVMHFENRY

-517 IVDPVLDD
+517 FVDPVLDD
-525 VTLCSQSARNVG
+525 VTLSSQSARNVG
-537 ENGFE
+537 DNDFE
-542 FKATYSRMELE
+542 FKATYSPMDLE
-553 TDKTELFLTNSGKLA
+553 TDKTELFLTSSGKLA
-568 YPSSDATATIKGLRA
+568 YPSSESKATIKGLRA

-595 SIDGEI
+595 NIDGIDTSLELV
-601 TNMEHGTW
+601 NDVQC
-609 SMEHSNS
+609 SQY
-616 AVYDLQGRKLST
+616 YDLQGRKVSNP
-628 VLATPH
+628 AK
-634 SQRENSQLSPGIY
+634 GIY

>member
-1 MKERYIKKLLFGLL
+1 MKRKHIKMLLFCSLL
-15 LLTGLT
+15 LIVQA
-21 AWADGVT
+21 AWADGVK

-36 DSTNGTGG
+36 DATEGTGG
-44 TNGTFSGNVGQ
+44 HDGAADGNVGQ
-55 SKIQFDRDGWTSTE
+55 SKIVFDRDGWTTTK
-69 CGGADQCI
+69 CGGANQCV
-77 KFGTSD
+77 KFGTSNE
-83 TDGVCTTPQIIL
+83 DGVLTTPPIIL
-95 LGKEGCISFDAAGWE
+95 LGKTGVIFFDAVGWN
-110 SGQRKLEIT
+110 SGDRELRVT
-119 ANEGVTF
+119 ANEGVTLSGETYI
-126 QDNTTF
+126 QQLPDKCMWHHRYYV
-132 ELGASSWQRTISIHF
+132 SF
-147 TLESAT
+147 TLETAD
-153 YLQLTFKGRLG
+153 YLQITFTGRRG
-164 FLDNIRVEE
+164 FIDEIEVTE
-173 DVTAINAPTLP
+173 DVTAINAPTLT
-184 DEYLFWPK
+184 DEHLFWAN

-228 TLTTNFLI
+228 TLTTNFMI

-281 RLFIPYDRQARVLH
+281 RLFIPYDSQARVLH

-366 PNIAPTEIEQYTEI
+366 PNIAPTEIEPYAGI

-393 QCMETYIIDDTNA
+393 RCIENYIIDDTNA

-439 DEDMEFWSPA
+439 DEGMEFFSPA
-449 ADLKHVSVRLKRTLK
+449 EDLRHVTVRLKRTLK

-471 CIPMYLPC
+471 CIPMDLPC
-479 PEGLELRRFS
+479 LEGLELRKFS
-489 DVNGNVMHFDNCY
+489 EVNGNVMHFENRY

-517 IVDPVLDD
+517 FVDPVLND
-525 VTLCSQSARNVG
+525 VTLASQSARNVG
-537 ENGFE
+537 DNDFE
-542 FKATYSRMELE
+542 FKATYSPMDLE
-553 TDKTELFLTNSGKLA
+553 TDKTELFLTSSGKLA
-568 YPSSDATATIKGLRA
+568 YPSSESKATIKGLRA

-595 SIDGEI
+595 NIDGIDTSLELVNDVQCSSFNI
-601 TNMEHGTW
+601 QY
-609 SMEHSNS
+609 
-616 AVYDLQGRKLST
+616 YDLQGRKVSNP
-628 VLATPH
+628 AK
-634 SQRENSQLSPGIY
+634 GIY

>member
-1 MKERYIKKLLFGLL
+1 MLLFCSLL
-15 LLTGLT
+15 LIVQA
-21 AWADGVT
+21 AWADGVQ

-36 DSTNGTGG
+36 DATEGTGG
-44 TNGTFSGNVGQ
+44 HDGAADGNVGQ
-55 SKIQFDRDGWTSTE
+55 SKIVFDRDGWTTTK
-69 CGGADQCI
+69 CGGANQCV
-77 KFGTSD
+77 KFGTSNE
-83 TDGVCTTPQIIL
+83 DGVLTTPPIIL
-95 LGKEGCISFDAAGWE
+95 LGKTGVIFFDAVGWN
-110 SGQRKLEIT
+110 SGDRELRVT
-119 ANEGVTF
+119 ANEGVTLSGETYI
-126 QDNTTF
+126 QQLPDKCMWHHRYYV
-132 ELGASSWQRTISIHF
+132 SF
-147 TLESAT
+147 TLETAD
-153 YLQLTFKGRLG
+153 YLQITFTGRRG
-164 FLDNIRVEE
+164 FIDEIEVTE
-173 DVTAINAPTLP
+173 DVTAINAPTLT
-184 DEYLFWPK
+184 DEHLFWAN
-192 TTETATTNIT
+192 TTEAATTNIT
-202 LIPSD
+202 LVPSD

-228 TLTTNFLI
+228 TLTTNFMI

-275 DEGDEV
+275 NEGDEV
-281 RLFIPYDRQARVLH
+281 RLFIPYDSQARVLH

-366 PNIAPTEIEQYTEI
+366 PNIAPTEIEPYAGI

-393 QCMETYIIDDTNA
+393 RCIENYIIDDTNA

-439 DEDMEFWSPA
+439 DEDMEFWSPD

-471 CIPMYLPC
+471 CIPMDLPC
-479 PEGLELRRFS
+479 LEGLELRKFS
-489 DVNGNVMHFDNCY
+489 EVNGNVMHFENRY

-517 IVDPVLDD
+517 FVDPVLDD
-525 VTLCSQSARNVG
+525 VTLCSQSARNV
-537 ENGFE
+537 EDNDFE
-542 FKATYSRMELE
+542 FKATYSPMELE
-553 TDKTELFLTNSGKLA
+553 TDKTELFLTSSGKLA
-568 YPSSDATATIKGLRA
+568 YPSSEATATIKGLRA

-595 SIDGEI
+595 NIDGIDTSLELVNDVQCSSFNI
-601 TNMEHGTW
+601 QY
-609 SMEHSNS
+609 
-616 AVYDLQGRKLST
+616 YDLQGRKVSNP
-628 VLATPH
+628 AK
-634 SQRENSQLSPGIY
+634 GIY

>member
-1 MKERYIKKLLFGLL
+1 MKRKHIKMLLFCSLL
-15 LLTGLT
+15 LIVQA
-21 AWADGVT
+21 AWADGVK

-36 DSTNGTGG
+36 DATEGTGG
-44 TNGTFSGNVGQ
+44 HDGAADGNVGQ
-55 SKIQFDRDGWTSTE
+55 SKIVFDRDGWTTTK
-69 CGGADQCI
+69 CGGAKNCV
-77 KFGTSD
+77 KFGTSNE
-83 TDGVCTTPQIIL
+83 DGVLTTPPIIL
-95 LGKEGCISFDAAGWE
+95 LGKTGVIFFDAVGWN
-110 SGQRKLEIT
+110 SGDRELRVT
-119 ANEGVTF
+119 ANEGVTLSGETYI
-126 QDNTTF
+126 QQLPDKCMWHHRYYV
-132 ELGASSWQRTISIHF
+132 SF
-147 TLESAT
+147 TLETAD
-153 YLQLTFKGRLG
+153 YLQITFTGRRG
-164 FLDNIRVEE
+164 FIDEIEVTE
-173 DVTAINAPTLP
+173 DVTAINAPTLT
-184 DEYLFWPK
+184 DEHLFWPK

-228 TLTTNFLI
+228 TLTTNFMI

-275 DEGDEV
+275 NEGDEV
-281 RLFIPYDRQARVLH
+281 RLFIPYDSQARVLH

-366 PNIAPTEIEQYTEI
+366 PNIAPTEIEPYAGI

-393 QCMETYIIDDTNA
+393 RCIEDYIIDDTNA

-439 DEDMEFWSPA
+439 DEDKEFFSPA
-449 ADLKHVSVRLKRTLK
+449 EDLRHVTVRLKRTLK

-471 CIPMYLPC
+471 CIPMDLPC
-479 PEGLELRRFS
+479 LEGLELRKFS
-489 DVNGNVMHFDNCY
+489 DVNGNVMHFENRY

-517 IVDPVLDD
+517 FVDPVLDD
-525 VTLCSQSARNVG
+525 VTLSSQSARNVG
-537 ENGFE
+537 DNDFE
-542 FKATYSRMELE
+542 FKATYSPMELE
-553 TDKTELFLTNSGKLA
+553 TDKTELFLTSSGKLA
-568 YPSSDATATIKGLRA
+568 YPSSEAKATIKGLRA

-595 SIDGEI
+595 NIDGIDTSLELVNDVQCSSFNI
-601 TNMEHGTW
+601 QY
-609 SMEHSNS
+609 
-616 AVYDLQGRKLST
+616 YDLQGRKVSNP
-628 VLATPH
+628 AK
-634 SQRENSQLSPGIY
+634 GIY

>member
-1 MKERYIKKLLFGLL
+1 MKRKHIKMLLFCSLL
-15 LLTGLT
+15 LIVQA
-21 AWADGVT
+21 AWADGVK

-36 DSTNGTGG
+36 DATEGTGG
-44 TNGTFSGNVGQ
+44 HDGAADGNVGQ
-55 SKIQFDRDGWTSTE
+55 SKIVFDRDGWTTTK
-69 CGGADQCI
+69 CGGAKNCV
-77 KFGTSD
+77 KFGTSNE
-83 TDGVCTTPQIIL
+83 DGVLTTPPIIL
-95 LGKEGCISFDAAGWE
+95 LGKTGVIFFDAVGWN
-110 SGQRKLEIT
+110 SGDRELRVT
-119 ANEGVTF
+119 ANEGVTLSGETYI
-126 QDNTTF
+126 QQLPDKCMWHHRYYV
-132 ELGASSWQRTISIHF
+132 SF
-147 TLESAT
+147 TLETAD
-153 YLQLTFKGRLG
+153 YLQITFTGRRG
-164 FLDNIRVEE
+164 FIDEIEVTE
-173 DVTAINAPTLP
+173 DVTAINAPTLT
-184 DEYLFWPK
+184 DEHLFWAN
-192 TTETATTNIT
+192 TTEEATTNIT

-228 TLTTNFLI
+228 TLTTNFMI

-275 DEGDEV
+275 NEGDEV
-281 RLFIPYDRQARVLH
+281 RLFIPYDSQARVLH

-366 PNIAPTEIEQYTEI
+366 PNIAPTEIDPHSGI

-393 QCMETYIIDDTNA
+393 RCIEDYIIDDTNA

-439 DEDMEFWSPA
+439 DEGMEFFSPA
-449 ADLKHVSVRLKRTLK
+449 EDLRHVTVRLKRTLK

-471 CIPMYLPC
+471 CIPMDLPGL
-479 PEGLELRRFS
+479 EGLELRKFS
-489 DVNGNVMHFDNCY
+489 DVNGNVMHFENRY

-517 IVDPVLDD
+517 FVDPVLDD
-525 VTLCSQSARNVG
+525 VTLSSQSARNVG
-537 ENGFE
+537 DNDFE
-542 FKATYSRMELE
+542 FKATYSPMELE
-553 TDKTELFLTNSGKLA
+553 TDKTELFLTSSGKLA
-568 YPSSDATATIKGLRA
+568 YPSSESTATIKGLRA

-595 SIDGEI
+595 NIDGIDTSLELV
-601 TNMEHGTW
+601 NDVQC
-609 SMEHSNS
+609 SLFN
-616 AVYDLQGRKLST
+616 VQYYDLQGRKVSNP
-628 VLATPH
+628 AK
-634 SQRENSQLSPGIY
+634 GIY

>member
-1 MKERYIKKLLFGLL
+1 MLLCL
-15 LLTGLT
+15 LLTAQV
-21 AWADGVT
+21 AWADSVQ
-28 HLAFLETF
+28 HIAFRETF
-36 DSTNGTGG
+36 NSTEGTGG
-44 TNGTFSGNVGQ
+44 HDGAADGNVGQ
-55 SKIQFDRDGWTSTE
+55 SKIVFDRDGWTTTK
-69 CGGADQCI
+69 CGGAENCV

-83 TDGVCTTPQIIL
+83 EDGVLTTPPIIL
-95 LGKEGCISFDAAGWE
+95 LGKTGVIFFDAVGWN
-110 SGQRKLEIT
+110 SGKRELRVT
-119 ANEGVTF
+119 ANEGVTLSGETYI
-126 QDNTTF
+126 QQLPDQCMWHHRYYV
-132 ELGASSWQRTISIHF
+132 SF
-147 TLESAT
+147 TLETAD
-153 YLQLTFKGRLG
+153 YLQITFTGRRG
-164 FLDNIRVEE
+164 FLDEIEVTET
-173 DVTAINAPTLP
+173 VTAINAPTLT
-184 DEYLFWPK
+184 DEHLFWAN
-192 TTETATTNIT
+192 TTEEATTNVT

-214 TDGTEPSETNGNIA
+214 TDGSDPTPDNGHIA
-228 TLTTNFLI
+228 TLTSNFKV

-243 ARAYYQGI
+243 ARAYYETI

-262 GETVNSIT
+262 GETVNSNT

-281 RLFIPYDRQARVLH
+281 RLVSPYDSQARVLH

-366 PNIAPTEIEQYTEI
+366 PNIAPTEIEPYSGI

-393 QCMETYIIDDTNA
+393 RCIGNYIIDDTNA

-439 DEDMEFWSPA
+439 DENMEFWSPA
-449 ADLKHVSVRLKRTLK
+449 EDLRHVSVRLKRTLK

-471 CIPMYLPC
+471 CIPMELSC
-479 PEGLELRRFS
+479 LEGLELRRFR

-502 DIEAGMPYLA
+502 YIEAGMPYLA
-512 KPIED
+512 KPYED
-517 IVDPVLDD
+517 LVDPVLDD

-537 ENGFE
+537 ENDFE
-542 FKATYSRMELE
+542 FKATYSPMDLE
-553 TDKTELFLTNSGKLA
+553 TDKTELFLTSSGKLA
-568 YPSSDATATIKGLRA
+568 YPSSDDKATIKGLRA

-595 SIDGEI
+595 NIDGIDTSLELVNDVQCSLFNI
-601 TNMEHGTW
+601 QY
-609 SMEHSNS
+609 
-616 AVYDLQGRKLST
+616 YDLQGRKVSNP
-628 VLATPH
+628 AK
-634 SQRENSQLSPGIY
+634 GIY

>member
-1 MKERYIKKLLFGLL
+1 MLLFCSLL
-15 LLTGLT
+15 LIVQAT
-21 AWADGVT
+21 WADGVK

-36 DSTNGTGG
+36 DATSGTGG
-44 TNGTFSGNVGQ
+44 NDNQFSGNIAS
-55 SKIQFDRDGWTSTE
+55 SKIQCDQEGWSSTK
-69 CGGADQCI
+69 CGGANQCL
-77 KFGTSD
+77 KFGTGSE
-83 TDGVCTTPQIIL
+83 DGVCTTPQIIL
-95 LGKEGCISFDAAGWE
+95 LGKQGVLYFDAAGWA
-110 SGQRKLEIT
+110 SDQKTLEIT

-126 QDNTTF
+126 SGETTF
-132 ELGASSWQRTISIHF
+132 VLDAGRWNTNYCIHF

-153 YLQLTFKGRLG
+153 YLQLTFTGRRG

-228 TLTTNFLI
+228 TLTTNFMI

-275 DEGDEV
+275 NEGDEV
-281 RLFIPYDRQARVLH
+281 RLFIPYDSQARVLH

-366 PNIAPTEIEQYTEI
+366 PNIAPTEIDPHSGI

-393 QCMETYIIDDTNA
+393 RCIEDYIIDDTYA

-439 DEDMEFWSPA
+439 DEDMEFFSPA
-449 ADLKHVSVRLKRTLK
+449 EDLRHVTVRLKRTLK

-471 CIPMYLPC
+471 CIPMDLPC
-479 PEGLELRRFS
+479 LEGLELRKFS
-489 DVNGNVMHFDNCY
+489 DVNGNVMHFENRY

-517 IVDPVLDD
+517 LVDPVLND
-525 VTLCSQSARNVG
+525 VTLSSQSARNV
-537 ENGFE
+537 EDNDFE
-542 FKATYSRMELE
+542 FKATYSPMELE
-553 TDKTELFLTNSGKLA
+553 TDKTELFLTSSGKLA
-568 YPSSDATATIKGLRA
+568 YPSSEATATIKGLRA

-595 SIDGEI
+595 NIDGIDTSLELVNDVQCSSFNI
-601 TNMEHGTW
+601 QY
-609 SMEHSNS
+609 
-616 AVYDLQGRKLST
+616 YDLQGRKVSNP
-628 VLATPH
+628 AK
-634 SQRENSQLSPGIY
+634 GIY

>member
-1 MKERYIKKLLFGLL
+1 MLLFCSLL
-15 LLTGLT
+15 LIVQA
-21 AWADGVT
+21 AWADGVK

-36 DSTNGTGG
+36 DATSGTGG
-44 TNGTFSGNVGQ
+44 NDNQFSGNIAS
-55 SKIQFDRDGWTSTE
+55 SKIQCDQEGWSSTK
-69 CGGADQCI
+69 CGGANQCL
-77 KFGTSD
+77 KFGTGSE
-83 TDGVCTTPQIIL
+83 DGICTTPQIIL
-95 LGKEGCISFDAAGWE
+95 LGKQGVLYFDAAGWA
-110 SGQRKLEIT
+110 SDQKTLEIT
-119 ANEGVTF
+119 ANEGVTLSGE
-126 QDNTTF
+126 TTF
-132 ELGASSWQRTISIHF
+132 VLDAGRWNTNYCIHF

-153 YLQLTFKGRLG
+153 YLQLTFTGRRG

-228 TLTTNFLI
+228 TLTTNFMI

-281 RLFIPYDRQARVLH
+281 RLFIPYDSQARVLH

-366 PNIAPTEIEQYTEI
+366 PNIAPTEIDPHSGI

-385 GWVKGSNI
+385 GWVKGSSI
-393 QCMETYIIDDTNA
+393 RCIEDYIIDDTNA

-439 DEDMEFWSPA
+439 DEDMEFFSPA
-449 ADLKHVSVRLKRTLK
+449 EDLRHVTVRLKRTLK

-471 CIPMYLPC
+471 CIPMDLPC
-479 PEGLELRRFS
+479 LEGLELRKFS
-489 DVNGNVMHFDNCY
+489 DVNGNVMHFENRY

-517 IVDPVLDD
+517 FVDPVLDD
-525 VTLCSQSARNVG
+525 VTLSSQSARNVG
-537 ENGFE
+537 DNDFE
-542 FKATYSRMELE
+542 FKATYSPMDLE
-553 TDKTELFLTNSGKLA
+553 TDKTELFLTSSGKLA
-568 YPSSDATATIKGLRA
+568 YPSSESKATIKGLRA

-595 SIDGEI
+595 NIDGIDTSLELVNDVQCSSFNI
-601 TNMEHGTW
+601 QY
-609 SMEHSNS
+609 
-616 AVYDLQGRKLST
+616 YDLQGRKVSNP
-628 VLATPH
+628 AK
-634 SQRENSQLSPGIY
+634 GIY

>member
-1 MKERYIKKLLFGLL
+1 MKRKHIKMLLFCSLL
-15 LLTGLT
+15 LIVQAT
-21 AWADGVT
+21 WADGVK

-36 DSTNGTGG
+36 DATEGTGG
-44 TNGTFSGNVGQ
+44 HDGAADGNVGQ
-55 SKIQFDRDGWTSTE
+55 SKIVFDRDGWTTTK
-69 CGGADQCI
+69 CGGANQCV
-77 KFGTSD
+77 KFGTSNE
-83 TDGVCTTPQIIL
+83 DGVLTTPPIIL
-95 LGKEGCISFDAAGWE
+95 LGKTGVIFFDAVGWN
-110 SGQRKLEIT
+110 SGDRELRVT
-119 ANEGVTF
+119 ANEGVTLSGETYI
-126 QDNTTF
+126 QQLPDKCMWHHRYYV
-132 ELGASSWQRTISIHF
+132 SF
-147 TLESAT
+147 TLETAD
-153 YLQLTFKGRLG
+153 YLQITFTGRRG
-164 FLDNIRVEE
+164 FIDEIEVTE
-173 DVTAINAPTLP
+173 DVTAINAPTLT
-184 DEYLFWPK
+184 DEHLFWAN

-228 TLTTNFLI
+228 TLTTNFMI

-281 RLFIPYDRQARVLH
+281 RLFIPYDSQARVLH

-366 PNIAPTEIEQYTEI
+366 PNIAPTEIEPYAGI

-393 QCMETYIIDDTNA
+393 RCIEDYIIDDTNA

-439 DEDMEFWSPA
+439 DEDMEFFSPA
-449 ADLKHVSVRLKRTLK
+449 EDLRHVTVRLKRTLK

-471 CIPMYLPC
+471 CIPMDLPC
-479 PEGLELRRFS
+479 LEGLELRKFS
-489 DVNGNVMHFDNCY
+489 EVNGNVMHFENRY

-517 IVDPVLDD
+517 FVDPVLDD
-525 VTLCSQSARNVG
+525 VTLSSQSARNVG
-537 ENGFE
+537 DNDFE
-542 FKATYSRMELE
+542 FKATYSPMDLE
-553 TDKTELFLTNSGKLA
+553 TDKTELFLTSSGKLA
-568 YPSSDATATIKGLRA
+568 YPSSESKATIKGLRA

-595 SIDGEI
+595 NIDGIDTSLELVNDVQCLMFNI
-601 TNMEHGTW
+601 QY
-609 SMEHSNS
+609 
-616 AVYDLQGRKLST
+616 YDLQGRKVSNP
-628 VLATPH
+628 AK
-634 SQRENSQLSPGIY
+634 GIY

>member
-1 MKERYIKKLLFGLL
+1 MKRKHIKMLLFCSLL
-15 LLTGLT
+15 LIVQA
-21 AWADGVT
+21 AWADGVK

-36 DSTNGTGG
+36 DVTSGTGG
-44 TNGTFSGNVGQ
+44 NDNQFSGNIAS
-55 SKIQFDRDGWTSTE
+55 SKIQCDQEGWSSTK
-69 CGGADQCI
+69 CGGANQCL
-77 KFGTSD
+77 KFGTGSE
-83 TDGVCTTPQIIL
+83 DGVCTTPQIIL
-95 LGKEGCISFDAAGWE
+95 LGKQGVLYFDAAGWA
-110 SGQRKLEIT
+110 SGQKTLEIT
-119 ANEGVTF
+119 ANEGVTLSGE
-126 QDNTTF
+126 TTF
-132 ELGASSWQRTISIHF
+132 VLDAGSWNTNYCIHF

-153 YLQLTFKGRLG
+153 YLQLTFTGRRG

-192 TTETATTNIT
+192 TTEAATTNIT

-228 TLTTNFLI
+228 TLTTNFMI

-281 RLFIPYDRQARVLH
+281 RLFIPYDSQARVLH

-366 PNIAPTEIEQYTEI
+366 PNIAPTEIDPNLGI
-380 SNLIG
+380 SDLIG

-393 QCMETYIIDDTNA
+393 RCIEDYIIDDTNA

-439 DEDMEFWSPA
+439 DEDMEFFSPA
-449 ADLKHVSVRLKRTLK
+449 EDLRHVTVRLKRTLK

-471 CIPMYLPC
+471 CIPMDLPC
-479 PEGLELRRFS
+479 LEGLELRKFS
-489 DVNGNVMHFDNCY
+489 DVNGNVMHFENRY

-517 IVDPVLDD
+517 LVDPVLND
-525 VTLCSQSARNVG
+525 VTLASQSARNVG
-537 ENGFE
+537 DNDFE
-542 FKATYSRMELE
+542 FKATYSPMDLE
-553 TDKTELFLTNSGKLA
+553 TDKTELFLTSSGKLA
-568 YPSSDATATIKGLRA
+568 YPSSESKATIKGLRA

-595 SIDGEI
+595 NIDGIDTSLELVNDVQCSSFNI
-601 TNMEHGTW
+601 QY
-609 SMEHSNS
+609 
-616 AVYDLQGRKLST
+616 YDLQGRKVSNP
-628 VLATPH
+628 AK
-634 SQRENSQLSPGIY
+634 GIY

>member
-1 MKERYIKKLLFGLL
+1 MKRKHIKMLLFCSLL
-15 LLTGLT
+15 LIVQA
-21 AWADGVT
+21 AWADGVK

-36 DSTNGTGG
+36 DATSGTGG
-44 TNGTFSGNVGQ
+44 NDNQFSGNIAS
-55 SKIQFDRDGWTSTE
+55 SKIQCDQEGWSSTK
-69 CGGADQCI
+69 CGGANQCL
-77 KFGTSD
+77 KFGTGSE
-83 TDGVCTTPQIIL
+83 DGICTTPQIIL
-95 LGKEGCISFDAAGWE
+95 LGKQGVLYFDAAGWA
-110 SGQRKLEIT
+110 SGQKTLEIT

-126 QDNTTF
+126 QESTTF
-132 ELGASSWQRTISIHF
+132 DLTAAKWQRSIAIHF

-153 YLQLTFKGRLG
+153 YLQLTFTGRRG

-228 TLTTNFLI
+228 TLTTNFMI

-275 DEGDEV
+275 NEGDEV
-281 RLFIPYDRQARVLH
+281 RLFIPYDSQARVLH

-314 GTTAT
+314 GTTST

-366 PNIAPTEIEQYTEI
+366 PNIAPTEIEPYTGI

-393 QCMETYIIDDTNA
+393 RCIENYIIDDTNA
-406 YDRALVDVSGIV
+406 YDGALVDVSGIV

-439 DEDMEFWSPA
+439 DEDMEFNSPA
-449 ADLKHVSVRLKRTLK
+449 ADLRHVTVRLKRTLK

-471 CIPMYLPC
+471 CIPMELPFL
-479 PEGLELRRFS
+479 EGLELRKFS
-489 DVNGNVMHFDNCY
+489 NVNGNVMHFDNFY
-502 DIEAGMPYLA
+502 YIEAGMPYLA

-517 IVDPVLDD
+517 LVDPVLDD
-525 VTLCSQSARNVG
+525 VTLSSQSARNV
-537 ENGFE
+537 EDNDFE
-542 FKATYSRMELE
+542 FKATYSPMDLE
-553 TDKTELFLTNSGKLA
+553 TDKTELFLTSSGKLA
-568 YPSSDATATIKGLRA
+568 YPSSEAAATIKGLRA

-595 SIDGEI
+595 NIDGIDTSLELVNDVQCSSFNI
-601 TNMEHGTW
+601 QY
-609 SMEHSNS
+609 
-616 AVYDLQGRKLST
+616 YDLQGRKVSNP
-628 VLATPH
+628 AK
-634 SQRENSQLSPGIY
+634 GIY

>member
-1 MKERYIKKLLFGLL
+1 MKRKHIKMLLFCSLL
-15 LLTGLT
+15 LIVQA
-21 AWADGVT
+21 AWADGVQ

-36 DSTNGTGG
+36 DATSGTGG
-44 TNGTFSGNVGQ
+44 NDNQFSGNIAS
-55 SKIQFDRDGWTSTE
+55 SKIQCDQEGWSSTK
-69 CGGADQCI
+69 CGGANQCL
-77 KFGTSD
+77 KFGTGSE
-83 TDGVCTTPQIIL
+83 DGICTTPQIIL
-95 LGKEGCISFDAAGWE
+95 LGKQGVLYFDAAGWE
-110 SGQRKLEIT
+110 SGQKTLEIT

-126 QDNTTF
+126 QESTTF
-132 ELGASSWQRTISIHF
+132 DLTAAKWQRSIAIHF

-153 YLQLTFKGRLG
+153 YLQLTFTGRRG

-228 TLTTNFLI
+228 TLTTNFMI

-275 DEGDEV
+275 NEGDEV
-281 RLFIPYDRQARVLH
+281 RLFIPYDSQARVLH

-366 PNIAPTEIEQYTEI
+366 PNIAPTEIEPYTGI

-393 QCMETYIIDDTNA
+393 RCIENYIIDDTNA

-439 DEDMEFWSPA
+439 DEDMEFWSPD

-471 CIPMYLPC
+471 CIPMELPC
-479 PEGLELRRFS
+479 LEGLELRRFR

-502 DIEAGMPYLA
+502 YIEAGMPYLA

-517 IVDPVLDD
+517 FVDPVLDD

-537 ENGFE
+537 ENDFE
-542 FKATYSRMELE
+542 FKATYSPMDLE
-553 TDKTELFLTNSGKLA
+553 TDKTELFLTSSGKLA
-568 YPSSDATATIKGLRA
+568 YPSSEATATIKGLRA

-595 SIDGEI
+595 NIDGIDTSLELVNDVQCSSFNI
-601 TNMEHGTW
+601 QY
-609 SMEHSNS
+609 
-616 AVYDLQGRKLST
+616 YDLQGRKVSNP
-628 VLATPH
+628 AK
-634 SQRENSQLSPGIY
+634 GIY

>member
-1 MKERYIKKLLFGLL
+1 MKRKHIKMLLFCSLL
-15 LLTGLT
+15 LIVQAT
-21 AWADGVT
+21 WADGVK

-36 DSTNGTGG
+36 DATSGTGG
-44 TNGTFSGNVGQ
+44 NDNQFSGNIAS
-55 SKIQFDRDGWTSTE
+55 SKIQCDQEGWSSTK
-69 CGGADQCI
+69 CGGANQCL
-77 KFGTSD
+77 KFGTGSE
-83 TDGVCTTPQIIL
+83 DGVCTTPQIIL
-95 LGKEGCISFDAAGWE
+95 LGKQGVLYFDAAGWA
-110 SGQRKLEIT
+110 SDQKTLEIT
-119 ANEGVTF
+119 ANEGVTLSGE
-126 QDNTTF
+126 TTF
-132 ELGASSWQRTISIHF
+132 VLDAGSWNTNYCIHF

-153 YLQLTFKGRLG
+153 YLQLTFTGRRG

-228 TLTTNFLI
+228 TLTTNFMI

-275 DEGDEV
+275 NEGDEV
-281 RLFIPYDRQARVLH
+281 RLFIPYDSQARVLH

-366 PNIAPTEIEQYTEI
+366 PNIAPTEIDPHSGI

-393 QCMETYIIDDTNA
+393 RCIEDYIIDDTYA

-439 DEDMEFWSPA
+439 DEDMEFFSPA
-449 ADLKHVSVRLKRTLK
+449 EDLRHVTVRLKRTLK

-471 CIPMYLPC
+471 CIPMDLPC
-479 PEGLELRRFS
+479 LEGLELRKFS
-489 DVNGNVMHFDNCY
+489 EVNGNVMHFENRY

-517 IVDPVLDD
+517 LVDPVLND
-525 VTLCSQSARNVG
+525 VTLSSQSARNV
-537 ENGFE
+537 EDNDFE
-542 FKATYSRMELE
+542 FKATYSPMDLE
-553 TDKTELFLTNSGKLA
+553 TDKTELFLTSSGKLA
-568 YPSSDATATIKGLRA
+568 YPSSESTATIKGLRA

-595 SIDGEI
+595 NIDGIDTSLELVNDVQCSSFNI
-601 TNMEHGTW
+601 QY
-609 SMEHSNS
+609 
-616 AVYDLQGRKLST
+616 YDLQGRKVSNP
-628 VLATPH
+628 AK
-634 SQRENSQLSPGIY
+634 GIY